1 MIQNALS
8 NVCDQL
14 GLERMS
20 SGTPSPEYQAPPR
33 GCKAKLEP
41 FDDDVEYTATSSIR
55 TGSIVPI
62 EEPVTVPPAAP
73 RINQRTEPTIVMS
86 DRERLLRQ
94 RYPQLFAGG
103 RR

>member
-1 MIQNALS
+1 M
-8 NVCDQL
+8 CDQL

-20 SGTPSPEYQAPPR
+20 SGTPLPENQAAPR

-55 TGSIVPI
+55 AGSIAPI
-62 EEPVTVPPAAP
+62 EEPVTVAPAAP
-73 RINQRTEPTIVMS
+73 RINQRTEPTIIMS

-94 RYPQLFAGG
+94 RYPHIYAGG